1 VCAIYVIPKKR
12 RWPEMDWED
21 LKRRLLEIRG
31 RLKKMLIYNGIKEQ
45 KGKVLELMKEIK
57 RNSPKMVE
65 EHRFEIKDGK
75 LYLITEFREIENDK
89 KS

>member
-1 VCAIYVIPKKR
+1 
-12 RWPEMDWED
+12 MDWED